1 MFDKQLLETISA
13 IQNEI
18 VDLNKRLERITT
30 RETRIVKDSVKG
42 SSPGFPYIQHSCV
55 VEGVEYPKGKKT
67 RYTYRK
73 QIKDKKRRLEKLI
86 NQLEYQLNYIEDKDS
101 EIRQIIRYKY
111 EDNLTWL
118 QIMFKMNYNS
128 ESTAKLKLKRFLE
141 KIENVTN
148 VTV

>member
-30 RETRIVKDSVKG
+30 KETRIVKDSVKG
-42 SSPGFPYIQHSCV
+42 SSTSYPYIQHSCV

-86 NQLEYQLNYIEDKDS
+86 NQLEYQMNYIEDKDS

-128 ESTAKLKLKRFLE
+128 ENKARMKLERFLE
-141 KIENVTN
+141 KI
-148 VTV
+148 

>member
-1 MFDKQLLETISA
+1 MIIDKQLLETISA
-13 IQNEI
+13 LNNEL
-18 VDLNKRLERITT
+18 VDLEKRLERIAKK
-30 RETRIVKDSVKG
+30 ETRIVTDSVKG
-42 SSPGFPYIQHSCV
+42 SSRTYPYIEHNCII
-55 VEGVEYPKGKKT
+55 EGVEQPRGKKT

-73 QIKDKKRRLEKLI
+73 QIKDKKRKLEKLI

-128 ESTAKLKLKRFLE
+128 EERARIKLKRFLE
-141 KIENVTN
+141 KK
-148 VTV
+148 